1 MIAHFPVGR
10 YRVPAKMTP
19 CDRGFFHDGGGL
31 CTIVLPKVGVLLA
44 LHIRHVGGPNAVEMI
59 KLVTD
64 DIRIV
69 YESYQWDTRTDS
81 QITVGSQEYDGLML
95 QVAYHTTVLTIKNSS
110 SEAMTFQIEMSY
122 AEVSARA

>member
-1 MIAHFPVGR
+1 
-10 YRVPAKMTP
+10 
-19 CDRGFFHDGGGL
+19 
-31 CTIVLPKVGVLLA
+31 
-44 LHIRHVGGPNAVEMI
+44 MI
-59 KLVTD
+59 KLATVD

-95 QVAYHTTVLTIKNSS
+95 QVDYHTTVLTIKNSS